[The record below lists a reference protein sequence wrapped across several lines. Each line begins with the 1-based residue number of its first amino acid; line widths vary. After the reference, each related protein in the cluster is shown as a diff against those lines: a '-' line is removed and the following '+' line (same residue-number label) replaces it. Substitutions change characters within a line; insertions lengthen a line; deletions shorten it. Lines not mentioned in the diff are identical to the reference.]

1 MTRTPFVF
9 VLMPFAEPFRAVYDR
24 AIKAACDQV
33 GVRCERVDEQIFAEN
48 ILLRIYEQIEAADI
62 IVADV
67 TDRNPNVL
75 YEIGYAHALQKRV
88 ILLTQHSHDSP
99 FDLQHYPHVIYR
111 DGAFD
116 ELRDQLVRR
125 VQALL
130 ANPPRATGR
139 RDTFP
144 WPHLLRRATA
154 ILDAAIQ
161 RVQEL
166 LAVSKPETL
175 VDEMA
180 DFADRFG
187 AFRSPDVQITVV
199 DADRKLLFHDYASL
213 IGRRALHV
221 GLDGHN
227 IYDDILNYD
236 QGAVAWTDQKS
247 NLGGTP
253 PVRDNVALFAA
264 VPGTRLKVVVE
275 AHHEIGEPR

>member
-1 MTRTPFVF
+1 
-9 VLMPFAEPFRAVYDR
+9 MPFAEPFRAVYDD

-62 IVADV
+62 VVADV
-67 TDRNPNVL
+67 TDRNPNVF

-88 ILLTQHSHDSP
+88 ILLTQHAHDIP
-99 FDLQHYPHVIYR
+99 FDIKHYPHVVYR

-116 ELRDQLVRR
+116 ELRHQLVRR
-125 VQALL
+125 VQSFL
-130 ANPPRATGR
+130 ANPPRSTGR

-154 ILDAAIQ
+154 ILDAAVQ

-166 LAVSKPETL
+166 LAASRIEAL
-175 VDEMA
+175 ADEMT
-180 DFADRFG
+180 DLADRFG

-199 DADRKLLFHDYASL
+199 DTDRTLLFHDYAPF

-221 GLDGHN
+221 GVDGHN

-236 QGAVAWTDQKS
+236 QGAVAWTDQTS
-247 NLGGTP
+247 NVGGSP
-253 PVRDNVALFAA
+253 PVRDNVALFAV
-264 VPGTRLKVVVE
+264 VPGTSLKVVIE
-275 AHHEIGEPR
+275 AHHEIGEGR